1 MNGNNLG
8 QLYIKELQSEAKATR
23 QCVERVPESLYD
35 YKPHEKSMA
44 MRSLVLVVV
53 DIPRWISHMI
63 KEGDIDFVT
72 YRQVNPQT
80 TAEMVALY
88 DDNIKNAVEALG
100 KVADQQLEE
109 TFNLKNQ
116 GQVLLSSTKNES
128 IQSSINHLVHHR
140 GQLTVYMRLNDIAV
154 PHIYGPSADEQGFG
168 Q

>member
-1 MNGNNLG
+1 MG